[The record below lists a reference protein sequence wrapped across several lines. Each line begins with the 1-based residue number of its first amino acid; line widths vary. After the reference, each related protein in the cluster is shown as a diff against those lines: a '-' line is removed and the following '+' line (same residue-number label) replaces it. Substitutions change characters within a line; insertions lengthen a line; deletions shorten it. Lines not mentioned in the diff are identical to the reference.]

1 MSSKNIM
8 TGIVVA
14 LALVLV
20 VVVILVK
27 SNVFEKK
34 ETTTTEMETVIESEI
49 IVVSETDMWGD
60 ITYLTMVT
68 KYARPKYSSLHTYP
82 KTTTTTE
89 EATTDESTDEES
101 TTETTTEIQYVEVSK
116 VVHATDENGNRLF
129 EEDGTPITETVV
141 YTVDANSL
149 TTTAPTEYVPET
161 SVIEVTNELGEPIS
175 GLTEIVTLPPPPST
189 TTTTEPSNTRWDTT
203 TTTKKDGI
211 NVDLKTPGRDD
222 ILAEKIVEQIN
233 EDRVEQGLEPLV
245 HDESIRASARKKS
258 LALAVPSVYN
268 QDDVEADYT
277 VTTKFGGESLYMK
290 VVDST
295 KDKALSGDITKIGV
309 GIVVH
314 EGVYYTTVIYG

>member
-27 SNVFEKK
+27 SDVFEKK
-34 ETTTTEMETVIESEI
+34 ETTTTEIETVIESEI

-60 ITYLTMVT
+60 VTFLTMVT
-68 KYARPKYSSLHTYP
+68 KYVRPKYSSLHTYP

-89 EATTDESTDEES
+89 AITEETS
-101 TTETTTEIQYVEVSK
+101 EETTETTEIQYVEVSS

-149 TTTAPTEYVPET
+149 TTTATTECIPET

-175 GLTEIVTLPPPPST
+175 GLTEIVTLPPPST
-189 TTTTEPSNTRWDTT
+189 TVTTATTLPSNTRWDTT

-233 EDRVEQGLEPLV
+233 EDRAEKGLEPLV
-245 HDESIRASARKKS
+245 HDEDIRASARKKS
-258 LALAVPSVYN
+258 LALALPSVYN
-268 QDDVEADYT
+268 QDDIEADYT

-295 KDKALSGDITKIGV
+295 RDKALSGDVSKIGI

-314 EGVYYTTVIYG
+314 EGVYYTSVIYG

>member
-27 SNVFEKK
+27 NNVFEKK
-34 ETTTTEMETVIESEI
+34 ETTTTTEIETVIESEI

-60 ITYLTMVT
+60 ITFLTMVT

-82 KTTTTTE
+82 STTTTTE
-89 EATTDESTDEES
+89 APEEETFEEE
-101 TTETTTEIQYVEVSK
+101 TTETTEIQYVELST

-129 EEDGTPITETVV
+129 EEDGTPVTETVY

-149 TTTAPTEYVPET
+149 TTTATTEYIPET
-161 SVIEVTNELGEPIS
+161 SVIEVTNELGETI
-175 GLTEIVTLPPPPST
+175 TEIVTLPPPST
-189 TTTTEPSNTRWDTT
+189 TVTTATTELSNTRWDTT
-203 TTTKKDGI
+203 TATKKDGI
-211 NVDLKTPGRDD
+211 NVDLKTPDRDD

-233 EDRVEQGLEPLV
+233 EDRIEKGLEPLV
-245 HDESIRASARKKS
+245 HDESMRASARKKS
-258 LALAVPSVYN
+258 LALALPSVYN
-268 QDDVEADYT
+268 QDDINADYT

-295 KDKALSGDITKIGV
+295 RDKALSGDVTKIGL
-309 GIVVH
+309 GIVVQD
-314 EGVYYTTVIYG
+314 GVYYTSVIYG